1 MACVHKFFKYL
12 LLENLDFEPN
22 TLIVGTFNPCIE
34 GNTAEWFY
42 GRFDNNFWEVLPRL
56 YGEASMRGASP
67 YAWKDFCRRHKI
79 AITDLISTI
88 EDADTDNPQVIK
100 QLKTYSD
107 KTLAE
112 AFKEHRSVP
121 IVDLLKVNQ
130 SIQNVYLTRGISDT
144 FWKRLWKPV
153 QAYAVANN
161 LHENTLLT
169 PSGYA
174 FYQQG
179 KYNKENPLNH
189 LSLEDFILR
198 DWERKWGVED
208 LC

>member
-1 MACVHKFFKYL
+1 MACVHKLYKYL
-12 LLENLDFEPN
+12 WLEKLDFEPR

-34 GNTAEWFY
+34 GNTAAWFY
-42 GRFDNNFWEVLPRL
+42 GRFDNNFWEVLARL
-56 YGEASMRGASP
+56 YGEVSMRGASP
-67 YAWKDFCRRHKI
+67 DDWKAFCKRHKI

-88 EDADTDNPQVIK
+88 EDADTDNPDVLK

-112 AFKEHRSVP
+112 AFKQHLFVP
-121 IVDLLKVNQ
+121 IVDLLKANP
-130 SIQNVYLTRGISDT
+130 SIQNVYLTRGISDR
-144 FWKRLWKPV
+144 FWKKLWKPV
-153 QAYAVANN
+153 QAYALANN

-179 KYNKENPLNH
+179 KYNRKNPLNQ
-189 LSLEDFILR
+189 LSLADFILR
-198 DWERKWGVED
+198 DWKQKWIVKD
-208 LC
+208 K